1 MMCGVS
7 KSSDA
12 PVYVTF
18 IVSVLVGALSQDSLD
33 SGATL
38 EESSGMDL
46 DAEAVRDAENNINTA
61 RWAGLSSVSPL
72 SRTDKVIRV

>member
-1 MMCGVS
+1 MNL
-7 KSSDA
+7 K
-12 PVYVTF
+12 F
-18 IVSVLVGALSQDSLD
+18 LLVAFSQDSLD

-61 RWAGLSSVSPL
+61 RWAGLIISFQSIYSVHCRFI
-72 SRTDKVIRV
+72 SRIS

>member
-1 MMCGVS
+1 M
-7 KSSDA
+7 
-12 PVYVTF
+12 
-18 IVSVLVGALSQDSLD
+18 D

-61 RWAGLSSVSPL
+61 RWGCFRAFMELSFPL
-72 SRTDKVIRV
+72 YKKHIIIVR